1 MSSVRGILFR
11 FRVGTPRVM
20 TTERETSTSLI
31 ECRGRMALQVG
42 YSVRVCAV
50 ESNKPR
56 RALVFVGAVSELL
69 RLPESVTR
77 LVV

>member
-1 MSSVRGILFR
+1 
-11 FRVGTPRVM
+11 M
-20 TTERETSTSLI
+20 TTERESSTSLI
-31 ECRGRMALQVG
+31 EIRGRMALQVG